1 MSNYSFSIHFPTVTC
16 FGGGAG
22 AAPRLLTC
30 LPMTLQGTRRGVVA
44 FRSAP
49 ASQKPAQNGAER
61 SRGIQPLP
69 PEPEPRS
76 QRLRHHVGPTAPV
89 LDVPDRQQGK
99 ANGGG
104 TCRRHRKRQAAG
116 ERSRSPRGPSVRS
129 PGGARKI
136 PRSGRW
142 SVGGHPGPSRDRR
155 PAEHAVVHLG

>member
-1 MSNYSFSIHFPTVTC
+1 MSHYSFSIHFPTVTC

-99 ANGGG
+99 ATGGG
-104 TCRRHRKRQAAG
+104 TCPRQRERRRPEKVHV
-116 ERSRSPRGPSVRS
+116 PRPVRPSVLRGCTEDTWSGMGVRRRPSRAFLGRS
-129 PGGARKI
+129 TGGAR
-136 PRSGRW
+136 GR
-142 SVGGHPGPSRDRR
+142 
-155 PAEHAVVHLG
+155 